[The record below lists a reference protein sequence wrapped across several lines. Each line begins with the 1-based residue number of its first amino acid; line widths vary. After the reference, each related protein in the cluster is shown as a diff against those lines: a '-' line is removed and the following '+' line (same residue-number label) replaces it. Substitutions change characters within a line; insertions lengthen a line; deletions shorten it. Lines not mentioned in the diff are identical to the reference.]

1 MEPNKKLEK
10 QFKKQMK
17 SREIQPSPAAWDRL
31 DAMLTVAEEK
41 KAGFNY
47 QWLYIA
53 AALIGFLAIAYV
65 FLSNPT
71 PAVDAP
77 RNEVVNQ
84 NTPPIQNASDSITQP
99 SVEPQKVDVIEPSF
113 QNKQQSVAQNHH
125 SENRQSK
132 SIQEKS
138 IPQKSTTET
147 QSIAQESSINH
158 QKTESINQTL
168 PLKNAVNPESALAH
182 VEVKIQTSA
191 IKVNASNL
199 LSKVDGELQL
209 SFREKVIKGI
219 NKNYQN
225 VKVALANRNQETN
238 INQ

>member
-10 QFKKQMK
+10 QLKEKMQ

-65 FLSNPT
+65 FLSHPA

-77 RNEVVNQ
+77 RNEVVDQ
-84 NTPPIQNASDSITQP
+84 NTPPIQNASDSIAQP
-99 SVEPQKVDVIEPSF
+99 SAEPQKIEVIEPSF
-113 QNKQQSVAQNHH
+113 QNKQQSVAQNR
-125 SENRQSK
+125 SSQNRQSK

-138 IPQKSTTET
+138 LPQKSPAET

-168 PLKNAVNPESALAH
+168 PVKTVENSESALAQ

>member
-10 QFKKQMK
+10 QLKEQMQ

-65 FLSNPT
+65 FLSYPA

-77 RNEVVNQ
+77 RNEVVEQ
-84 NTPPIQNASDSITQP
+84 NALPIQNASDSIEKP
-99 SVEPQKVDVIEPSF
+99 SAEPQKIEVIERSF
-113 QNKQQSVAQNHH
+113 QNRQQSVAQNQ
-125 SENRQSK
+125 SSQNRPSK

-138 IPQKSTTET
+138 IPQKSATET
-147 QSIAQESSINH
+147 QSVAQESSINH

-168 PLKNAVNPESALAH
+168 PEKNAVHPESALAQ

>member
-10 QFKKQMK
+10 QLKEKMQ

-31 DAMLTVAEEK
+31 DAMLAVAEEK
-41 KAGFNY
+41 KAGFNN

-65 FLSNPT
+65 FLSHPA

-77 RNEVVNQ
+77 RNEVVDQ
-84 NTPPIQNASDSITQP
+84 STPPIQNASDSIAQP
-99 SVEPQKVDVIEPSF
+99 SAESQKIDVVQPPF
-113 QNKQQSVAQNHH
+113 QNKQQSVAQNHR

-132 SIQEKS
+132 SVQEKS
-138 IPQKSTTET
+138 ILQKSPAET

-168 PLKNAVNPESALAH
+168 PEKNAVHPESALAN